1 MGMTP
6 TLPLD
11 FYNRE
16 PTIVARELLGT
27 LLVRRSREGTCIGR
41 IVETEAY
48 LSCDDTACHSH
59 RGKSRKNRTMFGPP
73 GRLYVYS
80 IHARYCMNAVTE
92 GRNTASAVLIRA
104 VEPVAGIAIMQ
115 NRRRKTE
122 LLELTRGPARLCE
135 AFGVDR
141 ELDGWNLALG
151 VRIWIAGPDLP
162 SATRDVG
169 ISPRIGV
176 TSAHEHPLRFFLR
189 SNPFVS
195 GPKSLGNRVGESDAS
210 SVR

>member
-1 MGMTP
+1 MTP

-59 RGKSRKNRTMFGPP
+59 RGRNRKNRTMFGPP

-92 GRNTASAVLIRA
+92 GRNVASAVLIRA
-104 VEPVAGIAIMQ
+104 VEPVAGIVVMQ
-115 NRRRKTE
+115 NRRSKKE

-141 ELDGWNLALG
+141 EFDGWNLTSG
-151 VRIWIAGPDLP
+151 VRIWIAE
-162 SATRDVG
+162 SESSISTRDIG

-189 SNPFVS
+189 NNPFVS
-195 GPKSLGNRVGESDAS
+195 GPKSLSRLERRANAS
-210 SVR
+210 SI